1 MGRLVI
7 TDGPKRRLEL
17 GEPSARHRISPKEVE
32 SGLGAE
38 FVGIVPPGGSPMSA
52 YALRQDLF
60 RRLRSTGGR
69 PGLHGADIKPK
80 IPMRRSRWKK
90 LERLA
95 KQVESETFHP
105 TPAQLA
111 SVILDAGIDRFEQS
125 LRLDSAEVEKLSRA
139 NDQQAAE
146 DAPRP
151 AGSGARRQKR

>member
-1 MGRLVI
+1 
-7 TDGPKRRLEL
+7 
-17 GEPSARHRISPKEVE
+17 
-32 SGLGAE
+32 
-38 FVGIVPPGGSPMSA
+38 MSA
-52 YALRQDLF
+52 YALRQYLF

-69 PGLHGADIKPK
+69 PSLRGADIKPK

-139 NDQQAAE
+139 IHQQAAE
-146 DAPRP
+146 DAPKP
-151 AGSGARRQKR
+151 PSTGARRYKR